1 MADRD
6 QEKHYKPAGLNRWF
20 AISSILLLAAVVG
33 VFLEDYNR
41 EWKRYQREFRDID
54 RQITRGAW
62 ETELARLEG
71 ESQYQQALS
80 AVDAA
85 QARQDELQ
93 GDIRAAEREVRRADT
108 EFQGINQRYL
118 TDKARYEEALYKF
131 EQAQAGIGGNV
142 DRERARKERLL
153 VQYEESG
160 VEHEAATLKLEG
172 VQAQLAS
179 YREDLRQAERA
190 VTGLQR
196 DADVLLGKLER
207 IDPQA
212 MDFWNRLGTGV
223 RDLPIIDL
231 AQPSLKIEQV
241 VLSDIREDLNFE
253 MVPRVDRCVTCH
265 QGVSRADLAEA
276 PNPHRTHPSLDLF
289 LASDSPHPLEEFGC
303 TSCHGGRGR
312 ATDFYGS
319 VHTPDGSDQRAMW
332 VSDLGWREFHL
343 WEEPMHPAR
352 YAEAGCFQCHAG
364 QTTVK
369 GAEKLSFGLSLV
381 ERAGCYGCHE
391 IDSYEGLSARGPSL
405 ARVKDKLTPDW
416 AFRWIQD
423 PKAFRANAWMPAF
436 FGQPNNST
444 PELTART
451 EQEIHA
457 MVSYLWDHAS
467 GYEME
472 PLPAGGDVARG
483 EELVASVGCM
493 ACHQLP
499 DSQEPAADQDAL
511 RRQFGPNFAGI
522 GSKTTPQ
529 WIYNWLRDP
538 ESYHAGTRMPDMRL
552 TEQEAADITAYLVTF
567 RNDAYGPPPGVNE
580 ELVTEIVVGF
590 LGKTAPP
597 SVARDQAAA
606 MDRGEKLNYA
616 GERLIRQY
624 GCFGCHEIPG
634 FETAKPI
641 GTELTA
647 IGHKPLHQFDFGFLH
662 IEHTR
667 YGWWTQKMKDPRS
680 FDEHKELEPDL
691 LLRMPNYGFTDQ
703 QVEAVVTVLA
713 GFVEPDEDLTKIVP
727 RTPERLAIERGQ
739 QLVRTNNCQA
749 CHIIEG
755 EGGSIAPTVTD
766 WLVRFRNQGAA
777 AAEAAT
783 VGFAPPNLVGE
794 GAKVQTDWLFAFLH
808 QPSEIRPWLAAR
820 MPTFGFSASEINDLA
835 RYFSAL
841 DGEEF
846 PFVERVEPAL
856 TAEELQAA
864 EKLWST
870 DYFNCTTCHIQG
882 GETPPGT
889 PDRWA
894 PDFALA
900 ADRLKPQ
907 WIIDWIADP
916 QTLLP
921 GTRMPTFYPQATPR
935 DILGGD
941 ADHQIRVLRD
951 YILTIG
957 LAAADN

>member
-41 EWKRYQREFRDID
+41 EWKRYQRDFRDID

-85 QARQDELQ
+85 LARQDELQ

-381 ERAGCYGCHE
+381 ERAGCYGCPRDRLLRGAE
-391 IDSYEGLSARGPSL
+391 RARPVAGARQGQADPGLGVPLDPGSQGIPRQRVDGRPSSASP
-405 ARVKDKLTPDW
+405 T
-416 AFRWIQD
+416 
-423 PKAFRANAWMPAF
+423 
-436 FGQPNNST
+436 
-444 PELTART
+444 
-451 EQEIHA
+451 
-457 MVSYLWDHAS
+457 
-467 GYEME
+467 
-472 PLPAGGDVARG
+472 
-483 EELVASVGCM
+483 
-493 ACHQLP
+493 
-499 DSQEPAADQDAL
+499 
-511 RRQFGPNFAGI
+511 
-522 GSKTTPQ
+522 
-529 WIYNWLRDP
+529 
-538 ESYHAGTRMPDMRL
+538 
-552 TEQEAADITAYLVTF
+552 
-567 RNDAYGPPPGVNE
+567 
-580 ELVTEIVVGF
+580 
-590 LGKTAPP
+590 TAPP
-597 SVARDQAAA
+597 S
-606 MDRGEKLNYA
+606 
-616 GERLIRQY
+616 
-624 GCFGCHEIPG
+624 
-634 FETAKPI
+634 
-641 GTELTA
+641 
-647 IGHKPLHQFDFGFLH
+647 
-662 IEHTR
+662 
-667 YGWWTQKMKDPRS
+667 
-680 FDEHKELEPDL
+680 
-691 LLRMPNYGFTDQ
+691 
-703 QVEAVVTVLA
+703 
-713 GFVEPDEDLTKIVP
+713 
-727 RTPERLAIERGQ
+727 
-739 QLVRTNNCQA
+739 
-749 CHIIEG
+749 
-755 EGGSIAPTVTD
+755 
-766 WLVRFRNQGAA
+766 
-777 AAEAAT
+777 
-783 VGFAPPNLVGE
+783 
-794 GAKVQTDWLFAFLH
+794 
-808 QPSEIRPWLAAR
+808 
-820 MPTFGFSASEINDLA
+820 
-835 RYFSAL
+835 
-841 DGEEF
+841 
-846 PFVERVEPAL
+846 
-856 TAEELQAA
+856 
-864 EKLWST
+864 
-870 DYFNCTTCHIQG
+870 
-882 GETPPGT
+882 
-889 PDRWA
+889 
-894 PDFALA
+894 
-900 ADRLKPQ
+900 
-907 WIIDWIADP
+907 
-916 QTLLP
+916 
-921 GTRMPTFYPQATPR
+921 
-935 DILGGD
+935 
-941 ADHQIRVLRD
+941 
-951 YILTIG
+951 
-957 LAAADN
+957 